1 MLTLG
6 RNEFVFSGGSE
17 IYKLDEKW
25 NYTAAWAYLE
35 NNRSYLEELAEK
47 HGVDVYDLCLGE
59 KLSGTKMLPSFLQK
73 PRISSVLLFKKTFLI
88 PSSPLKC
95 LGRSEQT

>member
-1 MLTLG
+1 
-6 RNEFVFSGGSE
+6 VFSGGSE

-25 NYTAAWAYLE
+25 DYTAAWAYLE

-59 KLSGTKMLPSFLQK
+59 KLSGTKMLPGFLQK
-73 PRISSVLLFKKTFLI
+73 PRISSILLFKK
-88 PSSPLKC
+88 PSLYRPHPQM
-95 LGRSEQT
+95 R